1 MKKKGKKK
9 VTALVLAAVAGL
21 FGASLVFAGSPSS
34 PKQQQMDTKPGPAY
48 RTIDGK
54 VHKID
59 GDIFVVEDYNGN
71 EIRVYVGKDTKKLR
85 GQKKVGDTIRAEVT
99 HGGFANS
106 IQ

>member
-9 VTALVLAAVAGL
+9 VTTLVCAAVASL
-21 FGASLVFAGSPSS
+21 FGASLVFAGNPSAS
-34 PKQQQMDTKPGPAY
+34 KQQSMDTKPGPAY

-54 VHKID
+54 LHKIE

-71 EIRVYVGKDTKKLR
+71 EVRLYVGKDTKKLR
-85 GQKKVGDTIRAEVT
+85 GQKKVGDTIRAEMT
-99 HGGFANS
+99 RGGFANS